1 MERPPEIPAAFVSC
15 QQSAV
20 SGRLT
25 PNAGHLP
32 LNGSAPWAAGTGS
45 SPDSPYDVEVRDI
58 TKNLRNEV
66 TEGPVSLTFGIR
78 HLIPTPQGR
87 SQAPLPDFRFS
98 IRPLQGRKQAPDAL
112 AALSVA
118 YGVAGDQPQGWWW
131 VSSPLGCVFL
141 QKQLLWQMVSFCVGR
156 KRSSA
161 AFHPAASSIRFSMA
175 KAFSSLA
182 SVGYRALRLKSRL
195 Y

>member
-112 AALSVA
+112 AALAVA
-118 YGVAGDQPQGWWW
+118 YAVAGNQPQGWWW
-131 VSSPLGCVFL
+131 VSSPLG
-141 QKQLLWQMVSFCVGR
+141 QDAG
-156 KRSSA
+156 
-161 AFHPAASSIRFSMA
+161 
-175 KAFSSLA
+175 
-182 SVGYRALRLKSRL
+182 
-195 Y
+195 